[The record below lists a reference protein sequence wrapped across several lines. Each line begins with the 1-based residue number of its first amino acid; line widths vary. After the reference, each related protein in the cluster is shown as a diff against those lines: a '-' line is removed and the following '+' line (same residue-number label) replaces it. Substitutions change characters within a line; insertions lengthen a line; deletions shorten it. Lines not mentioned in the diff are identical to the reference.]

1 MSDQDTLM
9 QQAEAWLAPLDGD
22 DGPCGP
28 DLEYDNTFLELNTAA
43 EGKAETQF
51 ERGTPPDWRVVRQH
65 AEDLLGRTR
74 DLRVAL
80 LWLRAVVNLE
90 GAAALLPAVR
100 LVNGLLDTHWEAL
113 HPRPEEGDEEAFV
126 RANVLAVLPRM
137 EGCLGDLLHARLA
150 QIKGM
155 GDIRLRDVE
164 VGFGHLQPRDG
175 ETAYGREQLQRMLTG
190 ASAAGSGSLAG
201 GDLWDMLQ
209 ATQQSLKQLGALM
222 NQRFGPGSSDELKP
236 LLDLYAH
243 VLSLRPDQP
252 AAADGQLDDD
262 AAAEEGRAAS
272 GPRSS
277 SAGLSGSV
285 NSRADAVRAIEL
297 VCAYLERHEPTNPA
311 QLFLRRASGLL
322 ERNFL
327 ELLKE
332 LAPNALDDVARI
344 VGVDPTS
351 IGGTGE

>member
-1 MSDQDTLM
+1 MSDLDTLM

-28 DLEYDNTFLELNTAA
+28 DLEYDNAFLELSTAA

-51 ERGTPPDWRVVRQH
+51 ERGAPPDWRVVRQQ

-90 GAAALLPAVR
+90 GATALRPGLR
-100 LVNGLLDTHWEAL
+100 LVNGLLETHWDAL
-113 HPRPEEGDEEAFV
+113 HPRLEEGDEEAFA
-126 RANVLAVLPRM
+126 RANVLAALPSM
-137 EGCLGDLLHARLA
+137 EGVLGDLLNARLA
-150 QIKGM
+150 QIKGL
-155 GDIRLRDVE
+155 GDIRLRDIE
-164 VGFGHLQPRDG
+164 VGFGNLQARDG
-175 ETAYGREQLQRMLTG
+175 EPAYSREQLQRMLTG
-190 ASAAGSGSLAG
+190 AGEAG

-209 ATQQSLKQLGALM
+209 ASQQLLKQLGALM
-222 NQRFGPGSSDELKP
+222 NQHFGTGSGDELKP

-243 VLSLRPDQP
+243 VLSLRPEQ
-252 AAADGQLDDD
+252 AAAVAGAAGDDV
-262 AAAEEGRAAS
+262 AVETVNAAS

-344 VGVDPTS
+344 VGVDPNS
-351 IGGTGE
+351 VGGGSSAASE

>member
-65 AEDLLGRTR
+65 AEELLGRTR
-74 DLRVAL
+74 DLRVAM
-80 LWLRAVVNLE
+80 LWLRAAVNRE
-90 GAAALLPAVR
+90 GAAALVPGLR
-100 LVNGLLDTHWEAL
+100 LVGGLLDAHWDAL
-113 HPRPEEGDEEAFV
+113 HPRLEEGDDAAFA
-126 RANVLAVLPRM
+126 RSNVLAALPRM
-137 EGCLGDLLHARLA
+137 EGLLGDLLNARLV

-155 GDIRLRDVE
+155 GDIRLRDIE
-164 VGFGHLQPRDG
+164 VGFGNLLPRDG
-175 ETAYGREQLQRMLTG
+175 ETAYSREQLQRMLAEAG
-190 ASAAGSGSLAG
+190 HADAALWSTLDTSRQALQRLAAQMDERLGTGSGA
-201 GDLWDMLQ
+201 
-209 ATQQSLKQLGALM
+209 
-222 NQRFGPGSSDELKP
+222 ELKP
-236 LLDLYAH
+236 LHDLYAH

-252 AAADGQLDDD
+252 AEEAAGDVAADGE
-262 AAAEEGRAAS
+262 AAMPSPRAQGS
-272 GPRSS
+272 
-277 SAGLSGSV
+277 LSGSV
-285 NSRADAVRAIEL
+285 NSRAEAVRAIEL

-351 IGGTGE
+351 VGGGSGSAESQ